1 MIVVFGGT
9 GTIGGA
15 VLRRLSEQDA
25 PVRAAVR
32 SPERAAALSVPD
44 VRTVVADLADP
55 TSLPAA
61 LQDVERVFVATP
73 VSEDQVALESALV
86 DAVAAAPKRPHLVK
100 LAALGYDAPAE
111 DRIALT
117 GGHARI
123 VGHAR
128 ELDVPLTVLAAN
140 GFMSNLL
147 GSAATVRG
155 DGVIYGSSGDGG
167 VSWIDPDDVGAVA
180 AHVLLS
186 GGHEGASYDV
196 TGPEALNQDAL
207 AERLSAVLDRPV
219 RYVDVPADAYRQNLA
234 SFGLPPWLA
243 DALGELQQLYRAHRG
258 ELVTHEVQ
266 KATGRP
272 ATTFDDWVGRNRGAF
287 VAT

>member
-117 GGHARI
+117 ESHARI

-196 TGPEALNQDAL
+196 TGPEGST
-207 AERLSAVLDRPV
+207 RTPWPSASRPCSTGPCATSTC
-219 RYVDVPADAYRQNLA
+219 RPT
-234 SFGLPPWLA
+234 P
-243 DALGELQQLYRAHRG
+243 
-258 ELVTHEVQ
+258 
-266 KATGRP
+266 TGRTSHP
-272 ATTFDDWVGRNRGAF
+272 SACPRGWPTRSASYSSST
-287 VAT
+287 APTAASW

>member
-1 MIVVFGGT
+1 M
-9 GTIGGA
+9 
-15 VLRRLSEQDA
+15 
-25 PVRAAVR
+25 RAAVR
-32 SPERAAALSVPD
+32 SPDRAAALA
-44 VRTVVADLADP
+44 VRDGRPVVADLADP
-55 TSLPAA
+55 ASVRSA

-73 VSEDQVALESALV
+73 ASQDQVALESGLV
-86 DAVAAAPKRPHLVK
+86 DAMAAAPQRPHLVK

-111 DRIALT
+111 DLIALT
-117 GGHARI
+117 DNHAR
-123 VGHAR
+123 VVAHAR
-128 ELDVPLTVLAAN
+128 ERDVPLTVVAAN

-155 DGVIYGSSGDGG
+155 DGVLYGSSVDGG
-167 VSWIDPDDVGAVA
+167 VSWVDPDDVGAVA

-196 TGPEALNQDAL
+196 TGPVALNQDAL
-207 AERLSAVLDRPV
+207 AERLSGVLGRPV

-243 DALGELQQLYRAHRG
+243 DALNELQQLYRAHRG
-258 ELVTHEVQ
+258 ELVTDEVQ

-272 ATTFDDWVGRNRGAF
+272 ATTFDDWVGRHREAFGGAR
-287 VAT
+287 

>member
-1 MIVVFGGT
+1 M
-9 GTIGGA
+9 
-15 VLRRLSEQDA
+15 
-25 PVRAAVR
+25 
-32 SPERAAALSVPD
+32 
-44 VRTVVADLADP
+44 
-55 TSLPAA
+55 
-61 LQDVERVFVATP
+61 
-73 VSEDQVALESALV
+73 ESALV
-86 DAVAAAPKRPHLVK
+86 DAVAAAPQRPHVVK

-117 GGHARI
+117 ESHARI

-155 DGVIYGSSGDGG
+155 DGVLYGSSGDGG
-167 VSWIDPDDVGAVA
+167 VSWVDPDDVGAVA

-207 AERLSAVLDRPV
+207 AERLSAVLGRPV
-219 RYVDVPADAYRQNLA
+219 RYVDVPAEAYRQNLA

-243 DALGELQQLYRAHRG
+243 DALNELQQLYRAHRG
-258 ELVTHEVQ
+258 ELVTDEVQ
-266 KATGRP
+266 KAIGRP
-272 ATTFDDWVGRNRGAF
+272 ATTFDDWVGRHREAFGGGA
-287 VAT
+287 T